1 MMLAKIIQ
9 IFRNEKAA
17 PLLSFIIGLGIV
29 VMLFHRPFI
38 TKRVL
43 SMPVS
48 DIESRVVRH
57 GSKCFEYH
65 AEDSQ
70 CEISPSK

>member
-1 MMLAKIIQ
+1 MILSKVVQ

-17 PLLSFIIGLGIV
+17 PLLSFIIGLGVI

-38 TKRVL
+38 TNTVL

-48 DIESRVVRH
+48 EIEGKVVKQ

-70 CEISPSK
+70 CEISASK

>member
-1 MMLAKIIQ
+1 MILSRIVQ

-17 PLLSFIIGLGIV
+17 PVLSFIIGLGVI

-38 TKRVL
+38 TNMIL
-43 SMPVS
+43 SLPVS
-48 DIESRVVRH
+48 EIEGKVVKQ

-70 CEISPSK
+70 CEISASK

>member
-1 MMLAKIIQ
+1 MMLAKVIQ

-17 PLLSFIIGLGIV
+17 PLLSFIIGLGVI
-29 VMLFHRPFI
+29 VMLFHRPI
-38 TKRVL
+38 LVIPTL

-48 DIESRVVRH
+48 EIVNKPVRQ
-57 GSKCFEYH
+57 GDKCFRYH

-70 CEISPSK
+70 CEILPSK

>member
-1 MMLAKIIQ
+1 MILAKIVQ

-17 PLLSFIIGLGIV
+17 PLLSFIIGLGVI
-29 VMLFHRPFI
+29 VMLFHRPFV
-38 TKRVL
+38 TKPML

-48 DIESRVVRH
+48 DIDGKVVKQ
-57 GSKCFEYH
+57 GTKCFQYH

-70 CEISPSK
+70 CEISASK

>member
-1 MMLAKIIQ
+1 MILSKIIQ
-9 IFRNEKAA
+9 IFRDEKAA
-17 PLLSFIIGLGIV
+17 PLLSFIIGLGVI
-29 VMLFHRPFI
+29 VMLFHRPFVTNQI
-38 TKRVL
+38 L

-48 DIESRVVRH
+48 DIEGKVIKQ
-57 GSKCFEYH
+57 GIKCYEYH

>member
-1 MMLAKIIQ
+1 MILSKIVQ

-17 PLLSFIIGLGIV
+17 PLLSFIIGLGVI
-29 VMLFHRPFI
+29 VMLFHRPFV
-38 TKRVL
+38 TNPVL

-48 DIESRVVRH
+48 EIEGKVVKQ
-57 GSKCFEYH
+57 GGKCFQYN

-70 CEISPSK
+70 CEISASK